1 MRILY
6 YSLSGLFISLATVC
20 SKDPK
25 YDTCDCA
32 VQYFEESP
40 DSPGTFFLEKEVRE
54 ETMCAGEEGD
64 TLYLSPSS
72 KTYTYDCR

>member
-1 MRILY
+1 MRILS
-6 YSLSGLFISLATVC
+6 YSLAGFFISLAAVC

-32 VQYFEESP
+32 VQYFAESP
-40 DSPGTFFLEKEVRE
+40 DSPGTFLLEKEVRE
-54 ETMCAGEEGD
+54 EAICAGAAGD
-64 TLYLSPSS
+64 TLYLSPTS